1 MSDLFPR
8 RNISNSALVDLI
20 LARFLFM
27 TPDATLNPH
36 SEGADDAGME
46 RIFCASNQTLGN
58 RVQFAFY
65 HDNRQRKLPSP
76 SYRSHPFSFS

>member
-1 MSDLFPR
+1 
-8 RNISNSALVDLI
+8 
-20 LARFLFM
+20 M
-27 TPDATLNPH
+27 TPDATLNTH

-58 RVQFAFY
+58 HVQFAFH

-76 SYRSHPFSFS
+76 LYRSHPFSFYNNLTPT